1 MESRGSRRSA
11 KPIITTMA
19 VFVTEIAN
27 AAVFGYFHDRAAFRL
42 IH

>member
-1 MESRGSRRSA
+1 
-11 KPIITTMA
+11 MA